1 MNKYYLVDNL
11 YTISIAGEWEKA
23 EDERFKIYTS
33 NEEERM
39 IFSASNYEGEGKKPS
54 INEIENVVDDM
65 FAGFDERYES
75 CNDKEVSSSYIYQG
89 FKNGED
95 YEYYL
100 FTVIDTVDG
109 NHLLVALHLMDG
121 LCDYNGTRKAL
132 LVDVMESIRVLS

>member
-1 MNKYYLVDNL
+1 MNRHYVVDNL
-11 YTISIAGEWEKA
+11 YTITIKGDWEKA
-23 EDERFKIYTS
+23 EDERFKVYTS

-39 IFSASNYEGEGKKPS
+39 IFSASNYEGEGEKPS

-65 FAGFDERYES
+65 FASFDESFES
-75 CNDKEVSSSYIYQG
+75 CNDKEINGSYIYQG

-109 NHLLVALHLMDG
+109 NHFLVALHLING
-121 LCDYNGTRKAL
+121 LCEYNSARKSL
-132 LVDVMESIRVLS
+132 LVDIMKNIKILS